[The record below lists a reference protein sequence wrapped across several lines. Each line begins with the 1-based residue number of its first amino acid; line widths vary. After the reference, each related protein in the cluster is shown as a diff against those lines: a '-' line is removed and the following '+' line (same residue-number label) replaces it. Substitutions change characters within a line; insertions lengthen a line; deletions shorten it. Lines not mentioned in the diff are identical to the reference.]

1 MLGCLEQEE
10 RSGLVRLV
18 LGALGSEGQA
28 SLGAQDLGERIRAKA
43 DSTRAPS
50 FTGTLVAIDSLSLVC
65 PDDPLRWPPIDPR
78 DPSFVQDRAVLT
90 TVIREEGR
98 WRCVPAVRTAVTR
111 DSR

>member
-1 MLGCLEQEE
+1 VLGRLEKEE

-28 SLGAQDLGERIRAKA
+28 SLGAENLGERIRAKA

-65 PDDPLRWPPIDPR
+65 PRRSVALAAHRPTRSELRAG
-78 DPSFVQDRAVLT
+78 PSRAHHGHPGEGSVAVLC
-90 TVIREEGR
+90 RRSE
-98 WRCVPAVRTAVTR
+98 PQ
-111 DSR
+111 